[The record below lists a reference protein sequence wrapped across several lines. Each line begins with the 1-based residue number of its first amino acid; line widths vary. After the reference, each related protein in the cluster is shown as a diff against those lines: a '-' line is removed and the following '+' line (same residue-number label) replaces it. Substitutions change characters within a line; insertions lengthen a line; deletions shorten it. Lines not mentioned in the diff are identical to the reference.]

1 MPRVMLV
8 IRIVPT
14 GTAIP
19 INIGTVKSDAKSLI
33 VLRGTSS
40 QGDTKFVVA
49 DNSVAAFGD
58 LKPQLD
64 SSQDLSRRSEAP
76 FAA

>member
-1 MPRVMLV
+1 MPLVMLV
-8 IRIVPT
+8 LRIIPT

-19 INIGTVKSDAKSLI
+19 INIDTVKPDAMI
-33 VLRGTSS
+33 VLCGTSS

-49 DNSVAAFGD
+49 DNSVAASGD
-58 LKPQLD
+58 LKPQLN

-76 FAA
+76 FAT